1 MHIVNKTIRGLFFI
15 LLLVPAISPAF
26 ADDAK
31 KEIPLACRTDCVSP
45 YGHVLGADSDDVKA
59 YSNCQSNCVIFEPN
73 KWHGT
78 YTGIKWQCVEYAR
91 RWLLVHKGMVYGDV
105 DVAADIW
112 NKIDHL
118 TRVDTKKHVPL
129 KSYVNGS
136 SQPPKVGDLLIYARA
151 FYDTGHVAVVTEVNL
166 KKGVIKVGEQNYNN
180 KPWPGNYA
188 RSIQLYKK
196 ADHYWL
202 LDAYILGW
210 KHAEG

>member
-1 MHIVNKTIRGLFFI
+1 MHSVNRTICHLFFI
-15 LLLVPAISPAF
+15 LLLVPALNPAF
-26 ADDAK
+26 ASDAK
-31 KEIPLACRTDCVSP
+31 NELPPACRTDCVSP
-45 YGHVLGADSDDVKA
+45 YGSVLGADSDKVKA

-91 RWLLVHKGMVYGDV
+91 RWLLIHKGMVYGDV

-118 TRVDTKKHVPL
+118 TRVSTKKQVPL

-136 SQPPKVGDLLIYARA
+136 IHAPEVGDLLVYARA
-151 FYDTGHVAVVTEVNL
+151 FYNTGHVAVVTEVDL
-166 KKGVIKVGEQNYNN
+166 KKGLIKVGEQNYNN

-196 ADHYWL
+196 GDHYWL